1 MIKDIMHDIFFL
13 AQPSEPATSADKHIV
28 QDLLDTLAAN
38 GDRCVGMAANMIGQ
52 RKRII
57 AVTIGRSNVPML
69 NPVIIQKSKP
79 YETEEGCLSL
89 SGQRPCTRYEEIVVA
104 YQDIKLRKQKAKF
117 TGFVAQIIQHEC
129 DHLDGVL
136 I

>member
-13 AQPSEPATSADKHIV
+13 AQPSEPATAADKHIV